1 MQPHWQCLWCRK
13 SAMNFLEYTVHLRME
28 SIKQSNTERISGIFY
43 QFLSPLLNVYVDLQ
57 TMTKHEEETAPRM

>member
-1 MQPHWQCLWCRK
+1 
-13 SAMNFLEYTVHLRME
+13 ME